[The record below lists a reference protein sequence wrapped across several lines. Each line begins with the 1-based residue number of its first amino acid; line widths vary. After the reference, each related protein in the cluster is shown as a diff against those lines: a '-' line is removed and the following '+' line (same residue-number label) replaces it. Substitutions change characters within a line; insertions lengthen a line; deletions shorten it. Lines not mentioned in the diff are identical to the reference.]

1 LSSTAAAR
9 LVDWGAA
16 SRSARKFTG
25 TSPQITPAERAHLAE
40 DVAEVVLHADK
51 LVSEFTG
58 LSVAGGPASRPWV
71 MTRGEWIDQNLRGFE
86 QLLEPVAVK
95 LLSGKGGGGSG
106 ALRRR
111 VLAFQF
117 GAILGYLARRVLGQY
132 DLFVPADD
140 RDLIY
145 FVGPN
150 IVELERKHGFPK
162 HDFRLWLAL
171 HEVTHRL
178 QFEGVPWLRGYVGD
192 LVGSYLST
200 IELDARKLL
209 ERLRQAFEEMRSN
222 GSQPKD
228 LGILFALMS
237 PDQQETFRK
246 MQALMSLLE
255 GHGNYVME
263 TLSEGRVRG
272 AERMQRTLQS
282 RRKQQGFGR
291 VVQRAVGLDVKVRQ
305 YDLGTRFVSEASSLT
320 GQEGFARVWQRPEN
334 LPTLEEIA
342 RPQDWVQRVGAG

>member
-1 LSSTAAAR
+1 VSPTASTR
-9 LVDWGAA
+9 LVDWEAA
-16 SRSARKFTG
+16 GRSARRFAGQTQ
-25 TSPQITPAERAHLAE
+25 PVAPAERARLAE
-40 DVAEVVLHADK
+40 DVAEVVAQADK

-58 LSVAGGPASRPWV
+58 LSFDGSPGSRPWV

-86 QLLEPVAVK
+86 QVLEPVARQ
-95 LLSGKGGGGSG
+95 LLERNGSGSG

-111 VLAFQF
+111 VLAYQF
-117 GAILGYLARRVLGQY
+117 GAIVGYLARKVLGQY
-132 DLFVPADD
+132 DLFLPGDD

-150 IVELERKHGFPK
+150 IVELERKHRFPK
-162 HDFRLWLAL
+162 HDFRMWLAL

-192 LVGSYLST
+192 LIGSYIGT
-200 IELDARKLL
+200 IEIDARKLL
-209 ERLRQAFEEMRSN
+209 GRLRRALEEVRD
-222 GSQPKD
+222 GSQQRD

-237 PDQQETFRK
+237 PEQRDTFRK

-272 AERMQRTLQS
+272 ADRMRRTLQR
-282 RRKQQGFGR
+282 RRKQQGWGR
-291 VVQRAVGLDVKVRQ
+291 AVQRAVGLDVKVRQ
-305 YDLGTRFVSEASSLT
+305 YDLGTRFVSEVSGLVGDRA
-320 GQEGFARVWQRPEN
+320 FARVWERPEH
-334 LPTLEEIA
+334 LPTLEEIS
-342 RPQDWVQRVGAG
+342 RPHDWVDRVTAG

>member
-1 LSSTAAAR
+1 VSPTASAR
-9 LVDWGAA
+9 LVDWKSAG
-16 SRSARKFTG
+16 RSARRFAGATI
-25 TSPQITPAERAHLAE
+25 SVRPEERALLTE
-40 DVAEVVLHADK
+40 DVADVVGQADK

-58 LSVAGGPASRPWV
+58 LSLNGSPGSRPWV

-86 QLLEPVAVK
+86 QLLEPVARK
-95 LLSGKGGGGSG
+95 LLEREGKGSG

-111 VLAFQF
+111 VLALQF
-117 GAILGYLARRVLGQY
+117 GAILGYLSRKVLGQY
-132 DLFVPADD
+132 DLFLPGDD

-150 IVELERKHGFPK
+150 LLELERKHRFSP

-178 QFEGVPWLRGYVGD
+178 QFEAVPWLRGYIGGLID
-192 LVGSYLST
+192 SYLET
-200 IELDARKLL
+200 IEVDARKLL
-209 ERLRQAFEEMRSN
+209 ERLRRAFDEMRD
-222 GSQPKD
+222 GTQQRD

-237 PDQQETFRK
+237 PEQRDTFRR

-263 TLSEGRVRG
+263 SLSEGRVRG
-272 AERMQRTLQS
+272 AERMRRTLQQ
-282 RRKQQGFGR
+282 RRKQQGWGR
-291 VVQRAVGLDVKVRQ
+291 AVQRAVGLDVKVRQ
-305 YDLGTRFVSEASSLT
+305 YDLGTRFVAEASSLV
-320 GQEGFARVWQRPEN
+320 GDRGFARVWERPEN

-342 RPQDWVQRVGAG
+342 RPNDWVDRVAAG

>member
-1 LSSTAAAR
+1 MSAAAAAR
-9 LVDWGAA
+9 LVDWEAA
-16 SRSARKFTG
+16 SRSARKFAG
-25 TSPQITPAERAHLAE
+25 AAPQVAPAERAHLAE
-40 DVAEVVLHADK
+40 DVAEVVGQADK

-58 LSVAGGPASRPWV
+58 LSLDGGPASRPWV

-86 QLLEPVAVK
+86 QLLEPVAHK
-95 LLSGKGGGGSG
+95 LLTGSKGSG
-106 ALRRR
+106 TLRRR

-117 GAILGYLARRVLGQY
+117 GAILGYLARKVLGQY
-132 DLFVPADD
+132 DLFVPPDD
-140 RDLIY
+140 RDLVY

-150 IVELERKHGFPK
+150 LIELERKHGFPT

-178 QFEGVPWLRGYVGD
+178 QFEAVPWLRGYVGE
-192 LVGSYLST
+192 LIGSYLGT
-200 IELDARKLL
+200 VELDARKLL
-209 ERLRQAFEEMRSN
+209 ERLRQAFDEMRERET
-222 GSQPKD
+222 QQRD

-237 PDQQETFRK
+237 PDQRETFQK

-263 TLSEGRVRG
+263 TLSEGRVREAG
-272 AERMQRTLQS
+272 RMQRTLQN
-282 RRKQQGFGR
+282 RRKPQGLGR

-305 YDLGTRFVSEASSLT
+305 YDLGTRFVSEASSLA
-320 GQEGFARVWQRPEN
+320 GEHGFARVWERPEN

-342 RPQDWVQRVGAG
+342 RPQDWVHRVVTG